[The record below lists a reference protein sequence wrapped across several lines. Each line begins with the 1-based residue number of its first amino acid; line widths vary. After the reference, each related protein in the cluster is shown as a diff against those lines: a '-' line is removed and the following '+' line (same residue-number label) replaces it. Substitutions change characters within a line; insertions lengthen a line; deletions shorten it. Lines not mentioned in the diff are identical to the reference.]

1 MFIFTKGIKIPS
13 SSSNC
18 QINILMSVL
27 NAQLTSP
34 EYWKCLNLLG
44 TSYSKTCKESFR
56 PQFKWQ
62 FFVLNVYAPIG
73 LTIGTTF
80 LIISIYL
87 SSNWS
92 WFWLHIRFSIS
103 GQANSSG
110 TLTTSNWVQSP
121 DKDSFCGWSWG
132 RHRRRWAQTIFQ
144 RVWFCDSG
152 TADSQQRWSEEK
164 IWWERESLLLSVP
177 QRISRY

>member
-62 FFVLNVYAPIG
+62 FFVLNVHAPIG

-121 DKDSFCGWSWG
+121 DKDSFCGRSWG

-177 QRISRY
+177 QRISIY